1 MSLYVS
7 KPSAYRIID
16 NFTEVEN
23 LSSSPQQSHRKHAY
37 DRSSESKDLQAGSFS
52 NQSCLEHQ

>member
-7 KPSAYRIID
+7 KPSACHIVDI
-16 NFTEVEN
+16 FTEVEN
-23 LSSSPQQSHRKHAY
+23 LSSSPQQSHHKHAY
-37 DRSSESKDLQAGSFS
+37 DRSPVSKDLQAGSFS